1 MIEVDFLIYFSYF
14 FVFSLDLQQK
24 EKELPLRERG
34 FRPARGQTEQT
45 VMNDGQQLHVST
57 QQPPSTCR

>member
-1 MIEVDFLIYFSYF
+1 MIEVDFLYF
-14 FVFSLDLQQK
+14 FLVLIDLQK

-34 FRPARGQTEQT
+34 FRPARGQTEQA